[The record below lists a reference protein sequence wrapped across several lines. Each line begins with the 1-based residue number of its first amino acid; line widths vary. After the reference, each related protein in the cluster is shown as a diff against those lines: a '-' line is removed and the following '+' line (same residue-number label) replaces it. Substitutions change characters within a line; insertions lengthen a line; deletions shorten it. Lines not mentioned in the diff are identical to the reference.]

1 MVTFGMSETF
11 SFLDVQASISGPG
24 GVFSLTSDGVSD
36 DSLRI
41 ESTKPYE
48 CVTEARIVR
57 IDYPD
62 PYGDNQ
68 FHVSVACANGASFT
82 VCGAPARELA
92 AIPKPFAMVFTVT
105 LRGAAAPAHWRE

>member
-1 MVTFGMSETF
+1 MSEPF
-11 SFLDVQASISGPG
+11 SFIDVQATISGPG
-24 GVFSLTSDGVSD
+24 GVFSLASEGVSD
-36 DSLRI
+36 EILRI

-62 PYGDNQ
+62 QRGDNQ

-82 VCGAPARELA
+82 CCGIPAGELA
-92 AIPKPFAMVFTVT
+92 AIPKPFDTIFTVT
-105 LRGAAAPAHWRE
+105 VRGAAAPAHWRA